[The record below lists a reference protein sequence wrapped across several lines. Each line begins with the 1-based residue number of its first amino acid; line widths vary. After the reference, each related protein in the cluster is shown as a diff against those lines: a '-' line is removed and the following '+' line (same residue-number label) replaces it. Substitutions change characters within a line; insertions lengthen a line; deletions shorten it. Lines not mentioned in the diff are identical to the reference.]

1 MADSAAELLASDRL
15 ARVRQCASD
24 GCTRLF
30 LYANSRRRWCDQNLC
45 GNRAKG
51 RRYHDM
57 VRRAVKEAGAMTYFE
72 LTEGTEERISEL
84 KKEREEIE
92 RKNARL
98 RQVLKELE
106 AGNGAADPA
115 DNADSSD
122 GES

>member
-1 MADSAAELLASDRL
+1 
-15 ARVRQCASD
+15 
-24 GCTRLF
+24 
-30 LYANSRRRWCDQNLC
+30 
-45 GNRAKG
+45 
-51 RRYHDM
+51 
-57 VRRAVKEAGAMTYFE
+57 MTYFE